1 MVQSQTPLVVA
12 DVQTALRAATRH
24 QAKAQEEADSQ
35 SQRKAKAVLDLSGQT
50 ETDQ

>member
-1 MVQSQTPLVVA
+1 MVAGIQT
-12 DVQTALRAATRH
+12 TLRAATRH

-35 SQRKAKAVLDLSGQT
+35 RQEKAKTVLDLSGQT